1 MTGAHADISKHI
13 KVYIL
18 VFAALAIGT
27 VITVAASRVD
37 FGGHVN
43 IFVALAIAVV
53 KASLVAAIFMHLK
66 WERSMWIW
74 CSLGF
79 CAIFFA
85 CLMVLPVLTTHDMP
99 ALTENRTWDV
109 TAGPVEPEHPGE
121 THAPG
126 H

>member
-1 MTGAHADISKHI
+1 MAGAHADISKHVRI
-13 KVYIL
+13 YIL

-27 VITVAASRVD
+27 VLTVTASRQD
-37 FGGHVN
+37 FGGHLNV
-43 IFVALAIAVV
+43 FVALAIAVV

-74 CSLGF
+74 CSLGI
-79 CAIFFA
+79 CAIFFTF
-85 CLMVLPVLTTHDMP
+85 LMVLPVLTTHDRP
-99 ALTENRTWDV
+99 ALTELRTWDA
-109 TAGPVEPEHPGE
+109 TAGSTETAHSGE

>member
-1 MTGAHADISKHI
+1 MLNSHAVMSKHV
-13 KVYIL
+13 KAYV
-18 VFAALAIGT
+18 
-27 VITVAASRVD
+27 RV
-37 FGGHVN
+37 
-43 IFVALAIAVV
+43 FVALGLLTVLTALASRIDFHGDWNIVTALVIAAI
-53 KASLVAAIFMHLK
+53 KASLVAAVFMHLK

>member
-1 MTGAHADISKHI
+1 MAGAHADISKHI
-13 KVYIL
+13 KVYIM

-27 VITVAASRVD
+27 VITVTASRVD

-43 IFVALAIAVV
+43 VALALMIAAI
-53 KASLVAAIFMHLK
+53 KATLVAAIFMHLK

-79 CAIFFA
+79 CAIFFVFLIA
-85 CLMVLPVLTTHDMP
+85 LPVLTTNDHP
-99 ALTENRTWDV
+99 ALTRHGPWDV
-109 TAGPVEPEHPGE
+109 TPEEQVQGHTGDG
-121 THAPG
+121 HAPG